1 MLSWERAPAIFCVRS
16 PKTTPCNVYFLS
28 LTGSTHFLV
37 TFVCLKGQKN
47 FIKKSN
53 QSRGQ
58 YLVYNYDRFA
68 RKYLPCLGQ
77 TNGKLY
83 PLFRTE
89 RTKTIHYPAAYPRI
103 DHIRESPHP
112 RSEVSIVCC
121 YIYIL
126 ICLFVFFRSNVTIVV
141 SFRH

>member
-1 MLSWERAPAIFCVRS
+1 MRS

-28 LTGSTHFLV
+28 LTESTHFLV

-121 YIYIL
+121 FMYIL